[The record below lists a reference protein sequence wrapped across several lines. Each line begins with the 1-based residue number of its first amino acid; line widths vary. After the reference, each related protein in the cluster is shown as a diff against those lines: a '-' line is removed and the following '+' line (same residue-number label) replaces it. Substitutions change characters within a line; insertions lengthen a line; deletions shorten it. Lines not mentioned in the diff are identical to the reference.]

1 MMNVYL
7 NQKDV
12 DAEWIASIP
21 SSWSIKPLF
30 SVASCDAKKNLGML
44 EENLLSLSFG
54 RIIRKDIDALGGL
67 LPESFETYQIVE
79 AGDIIL
85 RPTDLQNDKRSL
97 RTAIC
102 KEKGIITSAYIA
114 IKSGTELV
122 PEFLNYLL
130 RSYDFKK
137 VFYGLGS
144 GMRQSLKFN
153 DIKWLPLVMPPAPC
167 VIVLV
172 ASNFLIRGKKWQQDI
187 AKNLNSRLFKNY

>member
-54 RIIRKDIDALGGL
+54 RIIRKDTDALGGL